1 MSNLIHLEVSIDEQR
16 LDVSN
21 RQGLI
26 RSYAVST
33 GKKGVGFREGSYRT
47 PVGRFRISEKIGGD
61 QPRYTIFKQ
70 RVPVGVWKK
79 GTRKD
84 EDLVLTRILRLEGL
98 DPENANTMERFIY
111 IHGTNH
117 EARIGEP
124 MSAGCVLMRNLDI
137 VELYEH
143 VRRGDQVMIEP

>member
-70 RVPVGVWKK
+70 RVPVGV
-79 GTRKD
+79 GEREAAPDALLAFDPAGAATRGFD
-84 EDLVLTRILRLEGL
+84 RRD
-98 DPENANTMERFIY
+98 DA
-111 IHGTNH
+111 
-117 EARIGEP
+117 
-124 MSAGCVLMRNLDI
+124 
-137 VELYEH
+137 VESL
-143 VRRGDQVMIEP
+143 G